1 MDIFEKV
8 NPHPGPSE
16 VRRFGLRTIVL
27 APPAALVWLGILRL
41 TAGDWYWHLPVIILA
56 LGLFIGLSC
65 SIAPSPAR
73 IIHFGWHGLVAILDW
88 VIVSI
93 ALLLVYWLVFAPIGL
108 ILRLL
113 GRRPLRRR
121 PDPDLKTYWQPAEK
135 VTDLQRYHRQF

>member
-1 MDIFEKV
+1 MNIFEKV
-8 NPHPGPSE
+8 NPRPAPSE
-16 VRRFGLRTIVL
+16 VRRFGLRTIGF
-27 APPAALVWLGILRL
+27 APLAALVWLGILRL
-41 TAGDWYWHLPVIILA
+41 TAGDWHWHLPAIILA

-65 SIAPSPAR
+65 AAAPGPAR
-73 IIHFGWHGLVAILDW
+73 IIHRAWHGLIAILDW

-93 ALLLVYWLVFAPIGL
+93 ALLLVFCLVFTPIGL

>member
-8 NPHPGPSE
+8 NPHPGPPE
-16 VRRFGLRTIVL
+16 VRRFGLRTTVF
-27 APPAALVWLGILRL
+27 APLAALVWIGILRL
-41 TAGDWYWHLPVIILA
+41 TAGVWHWHLPAIILA
-56 LGLFIGLSC
+56 LGLFIGLAC
-65 SIAPSPAR
+65 AAAPGPAR

-93 ALLLVYWLVFAPIGL
+93 ALLLVYWLVFTPIGL

-113 GRRPLRRR
+113 GRQSLRRR